1 MNSELTKRFGVA
13 FMHSSESEGDRLPAE
28 LRKARAV
35 ANILLEPSAE
45 SEEISVPKR
54 EEGEESITVG
64 DKEGNEE
71 TSSKARTI
79 NTIFGGLTVT
89 DGISSH
95 HGVPVHPR
103 RRPR

>member
-1 MNSELTKRFGVA
+1 MNSELTRRVGIPTIGILR
-13 FMHSSESEGDRLPAE
+13 HSSESADDRLPAE

-45 SEEISVPKR
+45 CEEASVPKR
-54 EEGEESITVG
+54 EEGEESIAVG

-79 NTIFGGLTVT
+79 KYHFGL
-89 DGISSH
+89 IH
-95 HGVPVHPR
+95 LN
-103 RRPR
+103 